1 LGINTGGVVGKFL
14 MGEFEHLVLLTA
26 IRLGDDAYGVSIAR
40 ALTEQIGKEVSQA
53 ATYLTL
59 KRLEEKGWLEA
70 TDGVPSTVRGGRAKR
85 TYRITEAGMAKV
97 RESRATLLDLWD
109 EISGQLQ

>member
-1 LGINTGGVVGKFL
+1 VGKYL

-26 IRLGDDAYGVSIAR
+26 IRLGADAYGVSIAK
-40 ALTEQIGKEVSQA
+40 ALTEQTGKEVSQA

-70 TDGVPSTVRGGRAKR
+70 TDGVPSTIRGGRAKR
-85 TYRITEAGMAKV
+85 TYRITESGMAKV
-97 RESRATLLDLWD
+97 RESRATLMNMWE
-109 EISGQLQ
+109 EITEQL

>member
-1 LGINTGGVVGKFL
+1 MGKYL

-26 IRLGDDAYGVSIAR
+26 IRLGADAYGVSIAR
-40 ALTEQIGKEVSQA
+40 ALTEQTGKEVSQA

-70 TDGVPSTVRGGRAKR
+70 KDGVPSTIRGGRSKR
-85 TYRITEAGMAKV
+85 TYQITEPGMVKV
-97 RESRATLLDLWD
+97 RESRATLLDMWE
-109 EISGQLQ
+109 EITEQL

>member
-1 LGINTGGVVGKFL
+1 

-26 IRLGDDAYGVSIAR
+26 ISLGADAYGVSIAR
-40 ALTEQIGKEVSQA
+40 ALTVQTGKDVSQA

-70 TDGVPSTVRGGRAKR
+70 REGVPSTIRGGRAKR
-85 TYRITEAGMAKV
+85 TYQITETGMAKV
-97 RESRATLLDLWD
+97 RESRATLLNMWE
-109 EISGQLQ
+109 EITEQL

>member
-1 LGINTGGVVGKFL
+1 MGKYL

-26 IRLGDDAYGVSIAR
+26 IRLGADAYGVSIAR
-40 ALTEQIGKEVSQA
+40 ALTEQIGKDVSQA

-70 TDGVPSTVRGGRAKR
+70 KDGVPSTIRGGRAKR
-85 TYRITEAGMAKV
+85 TYQITESGMAKV
-97 RESRATLLDLWD
+97 RESRATLMNMWE
-109 EISGQLQ
+109 EITEQL

>member
-1 LGINTGGVVGKFL
+1 MGKYL

-26 IRLGDDAYGVSIAR
+26 IRLGEDAYGVSIAR
-40 ALTEQIGKEVSQA
+40 ALTEQMGKEVSQA

-70 TDGVPSTVRGGRAKR
+70 QDGVPSTIRGGRAKR
-85 TYRITEAGMAKV
+85 TYRITKSGLAKV
-97 RESRATLLDLWD
+97 RESRATLLDMWE
-109 EISGQLQ
+109 EITEQL

>member
-1 LGINTGGVVGKFL
+1 MGKYL

-26 IRLGDDAYGVSIAR
+26 IRLGADAYGVSIAK
-40 ALTEQIGKEVSQA
+40 ALTEQTGKEVSQA

-70 TDGVPSTVRGGRAKR
+70 TDGVPSTIRGGRAKR
-85 TYRITEAGMAKV
+85 TYRITESGLAKV
-97 RESRATLLDLWD
+97 RESRTTLMNMWE
-109 EISGQLQ
+109 EITEQL